1 MKPNRPLIVI
11 LSTVALDA
19 VGIGLI
25 MPVLPGLL
33 RDLVHSND
41 VTAHY
46 GILLALYALMQFACA
61 PVLGALSDRF
71 GRRPVLLVSLAGA
84 AVDYAIMATAPFL
97 WVLYIGRIVA
107 GITGATG
114 AVAGAYIA
122 DITDGDER
130 ARHFGFMSACFGFGM
145 VAGPV
150 LGGLMGGFSPRSVL
164 RRGSLERPQFPDGL
178 FPFAGV
184 AQRRTP
190 AVTPGGSQPARF
202 VPVGPGHDRRRR
214 PDGGLLHH
222 ATCRT
227 GAGRALGHFGEDR
240 FHWDATTIGISLA
253 AFGILHS
260 LAQAMITGPVAARLG
275 ERRAL
280 MLGMIADGTGYILL
294 AFATRGW
301 MAFPIMVL
309 LASGGIGMPALQAM
323 LSVQVDEERQGQL
336 QGSLAALTSL
346 TSIVGPLL
354 FTAIY
359 AASITTWNGWAW
371 IAGAALYL
379 LCLPALRRGLWRNSS
394 NSRCT

>member
-227 GAGRALGHFGEDR
+227 GAGRALGHFRRGSLSLGRDHDR
-240 FHWDATTIGISLA
+240 HFACRIWHS
-253 AFGILHS
+253 AFTRPGNDHRPCS
-260 LAQAMITGPVAARLG
+260 RPARR
-275 ERRAL
+275 RRAL

-323 LSVQVDEERQGQL
+323 LSRQVDEERQGQL

-379 LCLPALRRGLWRNSS
+379 LCLPALRRGLWSGAGQRAD
-394 NSRCT
+394 R

>member
-130 ARHFGFMSACFGFGM
+130 ARHFGFMSACFGFDGRGTCARWADGRFLPHAPFFAAAALNGLNFLTGCFLCRSRTKAN
-145 VAGPV
+145 AGRYAGR
-150 LGGLMGGFSPRSVL
+150 LSTRSL
-164 RRGSLERPQFPDGL
+164 RSG
-178 FPFAGV
+178 
-184 AQRRTP
+184 
-190 AVTPGGSQPARF
+190 
-202 VPVGPGHDRRRR
+202 GPG
-214 PDGGLLHH
+214 
-222 ATCRT
+222 A
-227 GAGRALGHFGEDR
+227 
-240 FHWDATTIGISLA
+240 
-253 AFGILHS
+253 
-260 LAQAMITGPVAARLG
+260 
-275 ERRAL
+275 
-280 MLGMIADGTGYILL
+280 
-294 AFATRGW
+294 
-301 MAFPIMVL
+301 
-309 LASGGIGMPALQAM
+309 
-323 LSVQVDEERQGQL
+323 
-336 QGSLAALTSL
+336 
-346 TSIVGPLL
+346 
-354 FTAIY
+354 
-359 AASITTWNGWAW
+359 
-371 IAGAALYL
+371 
-379 LCLPALRRGLWRNSS
+379 
-394 NSRCT
+394 

>member
-84 AVDYAIMATAPFL
+84 AVDYAIMATTPFL

-150 LGGLMGGFSPRSVL
+150 LGGLMGGFSPHAPFFAAAALNGLNFLTGCFLLPESHKGERRPL
-164 RRGSLERPQFPDGL
+164 RREALNPLASFRW
-178 FPFAGV
+178 
-184 AQRRTP
+184 
-190 AVTPGGSQPARF
+190 AR
-202 VPVGPGHDRRRR
+202 GHDRRRR

-227 GAGRALGHFGEDR
+227 GAGRALGHF
-240 FHWDATTIGISLA
+240 
-253 AFGILHS
+253 
-260 LAQAMITGPVAARLG
+260 
-275 ERRAL
+275 RR
-280 MLGMIADGTGYILL
+280 
-294 AFATRGW
+294 
-301 MAFPIMVL
+301 
-309 LASGGIGMPALQAM
+309 
-323 LSVQVDEERQGQL
+323 
-336 QGSLAALTSL
+336 GSLSL
-346 TSIVGPLL
+346 GRDHDRHFACRIWHSA
-354 FTAIY
+354 FTRP
-359 AASITTWNGWAW
+359 GQ
-371 IAGAALYL
+371 
-379 LCLPALRRGLWRNSS
+379 
-394 NSRCT
+394 